1 MKTLKKLFQSKFFKI
16 ISNRYFLIL
25 LIFSVWML
33 FFDENSFL
41 IHQEFDNEIEELQ
54 ESINFYEKE
63 IKQNKKMI
71 ESLEDPEKL
80 EKFARE
86 VYQMKKA
93 DETMFIIEFDTL
105 KK

>member
-86 VYQMKKA
+86 VYQMKKE
-93 DETMFIIEFDTL
+93 DETMFLIEFDTL